1 MPAAMTFVTGSAAE
15 IVVASV
21 VEAGSGFDDCISIAD
36 ARRLDV
42 SDGRGRNF
50 FIDKC
55 GFHRNLDPNLER

>member
-42 SDGRGRNF
+42 SRRPANF